1 MKNKQI
7 LVGGF
12 CVVGVVVLA
21 LLLMRQKDQVAGI
34 IQSEGSLNDLA
45 LLALIKND
53 SKSFEE
59 FIKRGGDVH
68 SSLPEIDGK
77 VYTVSQGLSIFERPA
92 FGELLHA
99 HKVPY
104 IKQEKKA
111 IFDILS
117 LAVGKNN
124 LDLLKQFHKENPNYH
139 VIYGKNNENLLHLAS
154 ASCSHKVIEFLHKEG
169 KLSWEMR
176 TKKGAS
182 ALTIAAESECL
193 PILSYWKENN
203 ANFRAKDGRGLTAL
217 GILKIKKDA
226 ALMAFAQSFENR
238 NVASGPSFYKKR
250 KIPKDQVV
258 DHSALIEPGDRPL
271 DATETSEYSEFSD

>member
-7 LVGGF
+7 IIGAVCIVGA
-12 CVVGVVVLA
+12 VA
-21 LLLMRQKDQVAGI
+21 LTVLLMRQKDTVTL
-34 IQSEGSLNDLA
+34 SEGSLTDLA

-59 FIKRGGDVH
+59 FIKRGGNVH
-68 SSLPEIDGK
+68 DSLPEIDGK
-77 VYTVSQGLSIFERPA
+77 LYSVAQGIAVFERSS
-92 FGELLHA
+92 FGEQLHT
-99 HKVPY
+99 HKLSY

-111 IFDILS
+111 VFDIMS
-117 LAVGKNN
+117 LAVSKNN
-124 LDLLKQFHKENPNYH
+124 LELLKQFHKEAPNYQ

-154 ASCSHKVIEFLHKEG
+154 SGCSHKVIEFLHKEG

-176 TKKGAS
+176 TKKGES

-203 ANFRAKDGRGLTAL
+203 ANFNAKDGRGLTAL
-217 GILKIKKDA
+217 GILKVKKDA

-258 DHSALIEPGDRPL
+258 DHSSLIEPEDRPL
-271 DATETSEYSEFSD
+271 DATETAEYSEFSD

>member
-1 MKNKQI
+1 MKNKHVI
-7 LVGGF
+7 IGAF
-12 CVVGVVVLA
+12 CFVGVIAIA
-21 LLLMRQKDQVAGI
+21 LLLMRQKESGNNLVH
-34 IQSEGSLNDLA
+34 SEGGLTDLA

-53 SKSFEE
+53 PKSFDE
-59 FIKRGGDVH
+59 FIKRGGNIHD
-68 SSLPEIDGK
+68 SLPEIDGK
-77 VYTVSQGLSIFERPA
+77 IYTVAEGISVFERPR
-92 FGELLHA
+92 FGELLHSA
-99 HKVPY
+99 KVPY

-111 IFDILS
+111 SFDIMS

-124 LDLLKQFHKENPNYH
+124 LELLKQYHKEVPNYL
-139 VIYGKNNENLLHLAS
+139 VLYGKNNENLLHLAS
-154 ASCSHKVIEFLHKEG
+154 SSCSHKVIDFLHREG
-169 KLSWEMR
+169 KLSWELK
-176 TKKGAS
+176 TKNGAS

-217 GILKIKKDA
+217 GILKLKKDA
-226 ALMAFAQSFENR
+226 ALMAFAQSFEDR

-271 DATETSEYSEFSD
+271 DATETAEYTEFSD

>member
-7 LVGGF
+7 MFGAF
-12 CVVGVVVLA
+12 CAVGVIALA
-21 LLLMRQKDQVAGI
+21 IILMRQKDQVAGI
-34 IQSEGSLNDLA
+34 AQSGNLTDLA

-53 SKSFEE
+53 PQNFEE

-68 SSLPEIDGK
+68 DSLPEIDGK
-77 VYTVSQGLSIFERPA
+77 SYTVAEGLSIFERPV
-92 FGELLHA
+92 FGELLHQ
-99 HKVPY
+99 HKVSY

-111 IFDILS
+111 AFDILS

-124 LDLLKQFHKENPNYH
+124 LELLKQFHKESPNYL
-139 VIYGKNNENLLHLAS
+139 VLYGKNNENLLHLAS

-182 ALTIAAESECL
+182 ALTIAAENECL
-193 PILSYWKENN
+193 PILSYWKESN

-217 GILKIKKDA
+217 GILKVKKDA
-226 ALMAFAQSFENR
+226 ALMAFAQSFEDR
-238 NVASGPSFYKKR
+238 NVASGPSFYRKR

-271 DATETSEYSEFSD
+271 DATETAEYSEFSD